1 MQNLHRRLIL
11 GADIGQ
17 AVDPSAIAVLEGF
30 DVRHVERV
38 PLGTSYPGV
47 ADRIAA
53 VAKACTDIGTATL
66 ATIAVDATGVGR
78 GVVDLLRERGFEA
91 IAATLTSGR
100 HVRRSG
106 SSLSIPRHAFF
117 RPLEAAVE
125 QNRLR
130 VARGGCPG
138 SESLAGELLAVRRS
152 GVAAQLEARG
162 PDHHGDLLVAIALA
176 MWGQAL
182 LRLLQPPCVQ
192 V

>member
-1 MQNLHRRLIL
+1 VNNPKLGMQNLHRRLIL

-53 VAKACTDIGTATL
+53 VAKACTDIGTATP

-78 GVVDLLRERGFEA
+78 AVVDLLRERGFEA
-91 IAATLTSGR
+91 IAVTLTSGH

-106 SSLSIPRHAFF
+106 SSISIPRSSFMQ
-117 RPLEAAVE
+117 PLVAAIE
-125 QNRLR
+125 QGRLR
-130 VARGGCPG
+130 VAPCPHTAALVDELAALRQHGAGAIQGRG
-138 SESLAGELLAVRRS
+138 AGHHADLCIAV
-152 GVAAQLEARG
+152 
-162 PDHHGDLLVAIALA
+162 ALA
-176 MWGQAL
+176 LW
-182 LRLLQPPCVQ
+182 VQ
-192 V
+192 GFGG